1 MTYKIINTSHKSIT
15 LNNGTRLK
23 PYGFTY
29 INDSD
34 IDSKLNHLAKMAIV
48 QITIASKTQSAED
61 IAKSAEKK
69 KKRLSRIINLEKRV
83 CGVLSKI
90 NLMLQIIVIQQ
101 IIIIQLI
108 IKQLTILLLPI
119 LWICEI
125 RITLVPLL

>member
-69 KKRLSRIINLEKRV
+69 KKAEERKN
-83 CGVLSKI
+83 
-90 NLMLQIIVIQQ
+90 
-101 IIIIQLI
+101 
-108 IKQLTILLLPI
+108 ILDQFNEEPKK
-119 LWICEI
+119 
-125 RITLVPLL
+125 TSTKSAKN